1 MGKRKSGTFR
11 RGEDVRGFPEGTPFF
26 AEGFLEGP
34 VKLLRDLQ
42 DERLLVVGETLLASS
57 HADYLERRY
66 REKRHAITYDEG
78 VRLAT
83 ALTWLHTPYDRRPGG
98 RPENGVPYL
107 YDYELLA
114 GQEWGMRLTA
124 ALVERSETEKLA
136 WDALQQCIKWRRR
149 NKEPVTGALL
159 EWALD
164 VAEGTRER
172 PRRGR
177 EQTTTVRDALI
188 AKTVKTL
195 VACGMRKT
203 RNEESKTSESACDVV
218 AEVLKMEYEAVVK
231 ACKSGGFLTVG
242 KKSATCFP

>member
-1 MGKRKSGTFR
+1 MGKRKSRTFR

-26 AEGFLEGP
+26 AEGFQEGP
-34 VKLLRDLQ
+34 VKLLREHQ
-42 DERLLVVGETLLASS
+42 DKRLLVIAETIFASS
-57 HADYLERRY
+57 HADYLARRY
-66 REKRHAITYDEG
+66 HEKGHAITYDEG

-98 RPENGVPYL
+98 RPENDVPYL

-114 GQEWGMRLTA
+114 GQQRDLRQTA
-124 ALVERSETEKLA
+124 ALVERSETEKLP

-172 PRRGR
+172 PRSGR
-177 EQTTTVRDALI
+177 DSNHQSEECLDCQDRENTRCLWDAQD
-188 AKTVKTL
+188 AQ
-195 VACGMRKT
+195 
-203 RNEESKTSESACDVV
+203 
-218 AEVLKMEYEAVVK
+218 
-231 ACKSGGFLTVG
+231 
-242 KKSATCFP
+242 

>member
-34 VKLLRDLQ
+34 VKLVRDLQ
-42 DERLLVVGETLLASS
+42 DKRLLVIVETMFASS
-57 HADYLERRY
+57 HADYLTRRY
-66 REKRHAITYDEG
+66 HEKGHAVTYDEG

-83 ALTWLHTPYDRRPGG
+83 ALTWLSTPYDRRPGG

-107 YDYELLA
+107 HDYELLA
-114 GQEWGMRLTA
+114 GQEMDSGLTV

-136 WDALQQCIKWRRR
+136 WDALQQGIQWRRQ
-149 NKEPVTGALL
+149 NQEPVTGALL

-177 EQTTTVRDALI
+177 EQTGRDLLRRQQLTGIVTRESATFAWI
-188 AKTVKTL
+188 RRVHRRNA
-195 VACGMRKT
+195 AGKT
-203 RNEESKTSESACDVV
+203 RLDGGL
-218 AEVLKMEYEAVVK
+218 LKR
-231 ACKSGGFLTVG
+231 CHFGL
-242 KKSATCFP
+242 